1 MPTKA
6 ELQQR
11 VENLEHDVRRLH
23 RALKQSDLDTHE
35 LPPKMVYWPT
45 PHVDPRALQ
54 AIDRGLQEWRSI
66 VIDPSPMIDT
76 YIRTQ
81 QGLGWSWEKQY
92 KKNGQFAW
100 CGAFAAYCWRAV
112 KLDIRKNT
120 FSSCYRMFRDWGHTS
135 RLIDVDRMQTGDIV
149 VVFSAAMKSYGDHIT
164 LCVEPPDENG
174 LFETVEG
181 NAHGELG
188 NGERGEGVITRQR
201 SVDEV
206 AHVYRLLGG
215 DFDE

>member
-6 ELQQR
+6 ELQKR

-23 RALKQSDLDTHE
+23 RALKQGDIDTHQ
-35 LPPKMVYWPT
+35 LPPKMIYWPT
-45 PHVDPRALQ
+45 PHVDPRAAQ

-66 VIDPSPMIDT
+66 VEDPSPRIDT

-81 QGLGWSWEKQY
+81 QGLGWNWEKQY

-100 CGAFAAYCWRAV
+100 CGAFAAYCWQSV

-120 FSSCYRMFRDWGHTS
+120 FPSCYRMFRDWGHTS
-135 RLIDVDRMQTGDIV
+135 RLIDVEKMRAGDIV
-149 VVFSAAMKSYGDHIT
+149 VVFSAARKSYGDHIT
-164 LCVEPPDENG
+164 ICTEPPAADG
-174 LFETVEG
+174 VFETVEG

-188 NGERGEGVITRQR
+188 NGERGEGVIMRQR